1 MERENYF
8 MLRPII
14 FTLIAVLT
22 FFACKKDDS
31 INTLE
36 DPCEC
41 AQPGISGPQFPVQ
54 LLDSS
59 GNNIV
64 FPESYED
71 SLFVELLINFGDTTI
86 HAGNEEFS
94 FMGNPQDSVNIL
106 LYYQKLN
113 EFEYN
118 SCFYRFKTPFGES
131 SLIEIQTDP
140 GTSPES
146 CCAYPFVKYL
156 IDGQDTIYAVNDYP
170 FTRVIQVSIY

>member
-1 MERENYF
+1 
-8 MLRPII
+8 MLRLII
-14 FTLIAVLT
+14 FTLITVLT
-22 FFACKKDDS
+22 FCACEKDNS
-31 INTLE
+31 INTPE

-54 LLDSS
+54 LIDSS

-71 SLFVELLINFGDTTI
+71 SLFVELLINSGDTII
-86 HAGNEEFS
+86 HADNEEFS
-94 FMGNPQDSVNIL
+94 FMGNPQDSVGIL

-113 EFEYN
+113 KFEYS
-118 SCFYRFKTPFGES
+118 SCLYRFKTPFGES

-146 CCAYPFVKYL
+146 CCAYPFIKYL
-156 IDGQDTIYAVNDYP
+156 IDELDTIYAVNDYP
-170 FTRVIQVSIY
+170 FKGVIQVNIY